1 MAIVSILILVFFV
14 LSSIL
19 LITIV
24 LIQDD
29 QGGGIGGM
37 FGVGGSAAF
46 GARTGNILTRITT
59 VLAVIFFISA
69 FALAWMNRTPES
81 GNLIGRARAER
92 IRNVER
98 MDWWVDVSSEQSES
112 LDQSQE
118 NFTEPIDSQEKANG
132 EVLSE
137 NTNNEIKETN

>member
-1 MAIVSILILVFFV
+1 M
-14 LSSIL
+14 
-19 LITIV
+19 ITIV

-37 FGVGGSAAF
+37 FGGGGSAAF
-46 GARTGNILTRITT
+46 GARTGNVLTRITT
-59 VLAVIFFISA
+59 VLAIIFFISA

-98 MDWWVDVSSEQSES
+98 MDWWVDVPEVSES
-112 LDQSQE
+112 SNQSQE
-118 NFTEPIDSQEKANG
+118 GFTEPVELPEGVGAKA
-132 EVLSE
+132 SSDD
-137 NTNNEIKETN
+137 TNSEIKETD

>member
-1 MAIVSILILVFFV
+1 MTIISILILVFFV

-37 FGVGGSAAF
+37 FGGGGSAAF
-46 GARTGNILTRITT
+46 GARTGNVLTRITT
-59 VLAVIFFISA
+59 VLAIIFFISA

-98 MDWWVDVSSEQSES
+98 MDWWVDVPEVSES
-112 LDQSQE
+112 SNQSQE
-118 NFTEPIDSQEKANG
+118 GFTEPVELPEGVGAKA
-132 EVLSE
+132 SSDD
-137 NTNNEIKETN
+137 TNSEIKETD

>member
-1 MAIVSILILVFFV
+1 MFFV

-37 FGVGGSAAF
+37 FVGGGSAAF
-46 GARTGNILTRITT
+46 GARTGNVLTRITT
-59 VLAVIFFISA
+59 VLAIIFFISA

-98 MDWWVDVSSEQSES
+98 MDWWVDVPQVSES
-112 LDQSQE
+112 SNQSQE
-118 NFTEPIDSQEKANG
+118 GFTEPVELPEGVGAKA
-132 EVLSE
+132 SSDD
-137 NTNNEIKETN
+137 TNSEIKETN